1 MTQSDPNGSAPLKP
15 PEIFQLFLP
24 MGLWFEL
31 PDTPA
36 NRRGAM
42 ILLRGL
48 HRRDGWPLVTY
59 ERLARELGY
68 ADRRNVHNFWAEF
81 EACGGALAAFL
92 QRRKKVDAEVVARC
106 EQIWKA
112 HPLWTCAQVLAEFR
126 RRWPEHGEQL
136 SEPNIRTAGHQ
147 VGFLGVQRSLRRQVA
162 EGEAHYQ
169 ESFVWQAL
177 LEMADAGAQ
186 AQAAQTLPV
195 LSLPDVLE
203 SVSPSGAEPEPMTAA
218 PDASVAALE
227 DTLLQGEVSPA
238 KLAQLWEGTTGA
250 MLLAFILYYH
260 GLSLEVIGRFFGV
273 HKTTVMRWL
282 SPLAQISWQAAVQH
296 GKRFFSGT
304 VAVDEKWIKIAG
316 VWWYLFVAV
325 DHVSGFPLHVALLP
339 SNATPYCQ
347 LFLLQLKALGYRP
360 KVIITD
366 GWDAYVTA
374 IARVFPHAQHLL
386 CRFHALRAAFRRLR
400 KQVPRG
406 TARRRW
412 ADQLKGLFRT
422 PSKRT
427 VRRRLERLQAEAQDS
442 PAQAVVARLLA
453 KVPQLLP
460 AVGST
465 WRPTTSN
472 AAERF
477 LGAFDRFYRAK
488 GPFQNPASAHKHV
501 ALFMLGYVFE
511 TFSAEAAAERQG
523 RCPLQVAGYEVGAI
537 PLFHLL
543 NRPNP
548 SRLRQAIAVGYDI
561 AA

>member
-1 MTQSDPNGSAPLKP
+1 MTQDDPNGSAPPSP
-15 PEIFQLFLP
+15 PDIFQLFLP

-59 ERLARELGY
+59 ERLAQQLGY

-81 EACGGALAAFL
+81 EACGSDLAAFL
-92 QRRKKVDAEVVARC
+92 LRRKKVDAEVVARC

-126 RRWPEHGEQL
+126 RRWPDQGAQL
-136 SEPNIRTAGHQ
+136 SEPNMRTAGHQ
-147 VGFLGVQRSLRRQVA
+147 VGFLGVQRSLRRQLA
-162 EGEAHYQ
+162 QGEAHYQ
-169 ESFVWQAL
+169 EPVVLEAL
-177 LEMADAGAQ
+177 WEMADAGAQ
-186 AQAAQTLPV
+186 ARAAETLPV
-195 LSLPDVLE
+195 LSLPDALE
-203 SVSPSGAEPEPMTAA
+203 SVVPSGAEPEPMVA
-218 PDASVAALE
+218 PTDASVAALE
-227 DTLLQGEVSPA
+227 ETLLQGEVSPST
-238 KLAQLWEGTTGA
+238 LAQLWEGSMGA
-250 MLLAFILYYH
+250 MLLAFLLYYH

-282 SPLAQISWQAAVQH
+282 SPLAQVNWQGAVQH

-339 SNATPYCQ
+339 SNATPYCL
-347 LFLLQLKALGYRP
+347 LFLLQLKALGYSP

-374 IARVFPHAQHLL
+374 IARVCPHAQHLL

-400 KQVPRG
+400 KQVPSG
-406 TARRRW
+406 PTRRQW
-412 ADQLKGLFRT
+412 ADKLKGLFQS

-427 VRRRLERLQAEAQDS
+427 VRRRLDRLQADAQDS
-442 PAQAVVARLLA
+442 PAQAVVARLLD

-488 GPFQNPASAHKHV
+488 GPFQNQASAQKHV
-501 ALFMLGYVFE
+501 GLFMLGYVFE

-523 RCPLQVAGYEVGAI
+523 RCPLQVAGYEVEAI

-548 SRLRQAIAVGYDI
+548 SRLRQAIAAGYDI

>member
-1 MTQSDPNGSAPLKP
+1 MTQSNPTGSAPPKP

-24 MGLWFEL
+24 RGLWFEL

-48 HRRDGWPLVTY
+48 HRRDGWPFVTY
-59 ERLARELGY
+59 EHLARELGY

-81 EACGGALAAFL
+81 EACGGDLAAFL

-106 EQIWKA
+106 EQLWKA
-112 HPLWTCAQVLAEFR
+112 HPLWTCAQVLAEFQ
-126 RRWPEHGEQL
+126 RRWPECGAQL
-136 SEPNIRTAGHQ
+136 SEQNIRTAGHQ
-147 VGFLGVQRSLRRQVA
+147 VGFLGVQQVLRRQVA
-162 EGEAHYQ
+162 QGEAHYQ
-169 ESFVWQAL
+169 EPFVLEAL

-186 AQAAQTLPV
+186 AQAAQLLPV
-195 LSLPDVLE
+195 LSRPDTLE
-203 SVSPSGAEPEPMTAA
+203 SVSPCGAEPEPMLPAT
-218 PDASVAALE
+218 DASVAALE
-227 DTLLQGEVSPA
+227 DTLLQGEASSS
-238 KLAQLWEGTTGA
+238 KLAQLWQGTTGVI
-250 MLLAFILYYH
+250 LLAFLLYYH

-282 SPLAQISWQAAVQH
+282 SPLAQVNWQAAVQH
-296 GKRFFSGT
+296 SQRFFSGT

-325 DHVSGFPLHVALLP
+325 DHVAGFPLHVALLP
-339 SNATPYCQ
+339 SNATPYCT
-347 LFLLQLKALGYRP
+347 LFLLQLKALGYQP
-360 KVIITD
+360 KVLITD

-386 CRFHALRAAFRRLR
+386 CRFHALRAAFRRLHKHMPSGQAR
-400 KQVPRG
+400 RQWAAKLKQVF
-406 TARRRW
+406 
-412 ADQLKGLFRT
+412 QT

-427 VRRRLERLQAEAQDS
+427 VRRRLKRLQAQAQDS

-453 KVPQLLP
+453 KVPQLMP

-477 LGAFDRFYRAK
+477 LGAFARFYRAK

-523 RCPLQVAGYEVGAI
+523 RCPLQLAGYEVGAI
-537 PLFHLL
+537 PLFPLL

-548 SRLRQAIAVGYDI
+548 SRLRQAIAAGYDL

>member
-1 MTQSDPNGSAPLKP
+1 
-15 PEIFQLFLP
+15 
-24 MGLWFEL
+24 MGLWFEW

-59 ERLARELGY
+59 ERLAQQLGY
-68 ADRRNVHNFWAEF
+68 ADRRHVHNFWAEF
-81 EACGGALAAFL
+81 ETCGSDLAAFL
-92 QRRKKVDAEVVARC
+92 RRRKKVDAEVVARC

-126 RRWPEHGEQL
+126 RRWPEHGAQL
-136 SEPNIRTAGHQ
+136 SEPNMRTAGHQ
-147 VGFLGVQRSLRRQVA
+147 VGFLGVQRSRRRQVA
-162 EGEAHYQ
+162 EGQAHDQ
-169 ESFVWQAL
+169 EPVVLAAL
-177 LEMADAGAQ
+177 WEMADAGAH

-195 LSLPDVLE
+195 WSLPNALE
-203 SVSPSGAEPEPMTAA
+203 SVSPSGVEPEPMAVSTE
-218 PDASVAALE
+218 ASVAALE
-227 DTLLQGEVSPA
+227 ATLLQGEVSPL
-238 KLAQLWEGTTGA
+238 KLAQLWEGNTGV
-250 MLLAFILYYH
+250 MLLAFLLYYH

-282 SPLAQISWQAAVQH
+282 SPLAQVNWQKAVQH

-339 SNATPYCQ
+339 SHATPYCT
-347 LFLLQLKALGYRP
+347 LFLLQLKALGYHP
-360 KVIITD
+360 KVLITD
-366 GWDAYVTA
+366 GWDADVGA
-374 IARVFPHAQHLL
+374 IAQVFPHAQHLL
-386 CRFHALRAAFRRLR
+386 CRFHALRAAFRRLH
-400 KQVPRG
+400 QHVP
-406 TARRRW
+406 TSQARRQW
-412 ADQLKGLFRT
+412 ADQLQQVFRT

-427 VRRRLERLQAEAQDS
+427 VRRRLERLQTEVQDS
-442 PAQAVVARLLA
+442 PAQAVVARLLL

-488 GPFQNPASAHKHV
+488 GPFQNQTSAQKHV
-501 ALFMLGYVFE
+501 DLFLLGYVFE
-511 TFSAEAAAERQG
+511 TFSAEATAERQG
-523 RCPLQVAGYEVGAI
+523 RCPLQLAGYEVGAI

-543 NRPNP
+543 NRPHP
-548 SRLRQAIAVGYDI
+548 SRLRHAIAAGYDL